1 MKSVNIFIIIIN
13 ALCYKSMSAEGT
25 TDSDELNL
33 NILPAE
39 KYKISRKD
47 YEILKRD
54 IEFQVMSR
62 LMELQR
68 NYDER
73 EQIRKI
79 AVNQPMIPTMMVPN
93 TNLRH
98 AQVNI
103 PISQRVEEERT
114 YYKDKN
120 EPLEGK
126 YKKGYTFHLS
136 EKEII
141 DLLELKKELELRV
154 NKEKEEKE
162 KENYERA
169 IGKDLVLSPSITEE
183 GENIVINTKTNEIGK
198 ITKLHNDEVNQ
209 KDNEEEEDEKKEID
223 TNDIIKL
230 AKNMTTPILPKY
242 KNIKENKE
250 KLIIDIYK
258 KSKESYKDVTLSE
271 VREELK
277 NKTLAELELLIKM
290 I

>member
-1 MKSVNIFIIIIN
+1 MKSVNIFIIIIS
-13 ALCYKSMSAEGT
+13 ALCYKSMQLAQT

-47 YEILKRD
+47 YEILKKD

-73 EQIRKI
+73 ENIRKI

-93 TNLRH
+93 TNLRYDK
-98 AQVNI
+98 VNI

-120 EPLEGK
+120 EPLEGN

-136 EKEII
+136 EKEIF
-141 DLLELKKELELRV
+141 DLLELKKELEQRV
-154 NKEKEEKE
+154 NKEREEKE
-162 KENYERA
+162 KENNERA
-169 IGKDLVLSPSITEE
+169 IGKDLVLSPSLTEE

-209 KDNEEEEDEKKEID
+209 IDNTEEEEKEID
-223 TNDIIKL
+223 NKDIMRL
-230 AKNMTTPILPKY
+230 AKNITTPILPKD
-242 KNIKENKE
+242 KNIKESKE
-250 KLIIDIYK
+250 QLIIDIYK
-258 KSKESYKDVTLSE
+258 KSKDSYKDITLSE

-277 NKTLAELELLIKM
+277 NKTLAELELLVKM

>member
-1 MKSVNIFIIIIN
+1 MKSVNIFIIIIS
-13 ALCYKSMSAEGT
+13 ALCYKSMRVAQT

-47 YEILKRD
+47 YEILKKD

-73 EQIRKI
+73 ENIRKI

-93 TNLRH
+93 TNLRYE
-98 AQVNI
+98 QVNI

-136 EKEII
+136 EKEIF
-141 DLLELKKELELRV
+141 DLLELKKELEQRV
-154 NKEKEEKE
+154 NKEREEKE
-162 KENYERA
+162 KENNESA
-169 IGKDLVLSPSITEE
+169 IGKDLVLSPSLTEE

-209 KDNEEEEDEKKEID
+209 LYNNEEEEKKEID
-223 TNDIIKL
+223 NKDIMRL
-230 AKNMTTPILPKY
+230 AKNITTPKLPKY
-242 KNIKENKE
+242 KNIKESKE
-250 KLIIDIYK
+250 QLIIDIYK

-277 NKTLAELELLIKM
+277 NKTLAELELLVKM

>member
-1 MKSVNIFIIIIN
+1 
-13 ALCYKSMSAEGT
+13 
-25 TDSDELNL
+25 
-33 NILPAE
+33 
-39 KYKISRKD
+39 
-47 YEILKRD
+47 
-54 IEFQVMSR
+54 
-62 LMELQR
+62 
-68 NYDER
+68 
-73 EQIRKI
+73 
-79 AVNQPMIPTMMVPN
+79 MIPTMMVPN

-154 NKEKEEKE
+154 NKEREEKE
-162 KENYERA
+162 KENNERA

-209 KDNEEEEDEKKEID
+209 KDTEEEEDEKKEID
-223 TNDIIKL
+223 NNDIIKL

-242 KNIKENKE
+242 KNIKESNYVE
-250 KLIIDIYK
+250 KDLSHLRQARPLPTGISWQSQSHRRDIGGK
-258 KSKESYKDVTLSE
+258 AQAHARVLH
-271 VREELK
+271 R
-277 NKTLAELELLIKM
+277 
-290 I
+290 

>member
-1 MKSVNIFIIIIN
+1 MKSVNIFIIIIS
-13 ALCYKSMSAEGT
+13 ALCYKSMRVAQT

-47 YEILKRD
+47 YEILKKD

-73 EQIRKI
+73 ENIRKI

-93 TNLRH
+93 TNLRYDK
-98 AQVNI
+98 VNI

-136 EKEII
+136 EKEIF
-141 DLLELKKELELRV
+141 DLLELKKELEQRV
-154 NKEKEEKE
+154 NKEREEKE
-162 KENYERA
+162 KENNERA
-169 IGKDLVLSPSITEE
+169 IGKDLVLSPSLTEE

-209 KDNEEEEDEKKEID
+209 IDNTEEEEKEID
-223 TNDIIKL
+223 NKDIMKL
-230 AKNMTTPILPKY
+230 AKNITTPILPKY
-242 KNIKENKE
+242 KNIKESKE
-250 KLIIDIYK
+250 QLIIDIYK
-258 KSKESYKDVTLSE
+258 KSKDSYKDITLSE

-277 NKTLAELELLIKM
+277 NKTLAELELLVKM

>member
-1 MKSVNIFIIIIN
+1 MKSINIFIIIIS
-13 ALCYKSMSAEGT
+13 ALCYKSMQLAQT

-47 YEILKRD
+47 YEILKKD

-73 EQIRKI
+73 ENIRKI

-93 TNLRH
+93 TNLRYDK
-98 AQVNI
+98 VNI

-136 EKEII
+136 EKEIF
-141 DLLELKKELELRV
+141 DLLELKKELEQRV
-154 NKEKEEKE
+154 NKEREEKE
-162 KENYERA
+162 KENNERA
-169 IGKDLVLSPSITEE
+169 IGKDLVLSPSLTEE

-198 ITKLHNDEVNQ
+198 ITKLHNDEINQ
-209 KDNEEEEDEKKEID
+209 KDNNEDEEKEID
-223 TNDIIKL
+223 NKDIMNL
-230 AKNMTTPILPKY
+230 AKNITTPILPKY
-242 KNIKENKE
+242 KNIKESKE
-250 KLIIDIYK
+250 QLIIDIYK
-258 KSKESYKDVTLSE
+258 KSKDSYKDVTLSE

-277 NKTLAELELLIKM
+277 NKTLAELELLVKM

>member
-1 MKSVNIFIIIIN
+1 MKSVTIFIIIIS
-13 ALCYKSMSAEGT
+13 ALCYKSMRVAQT

-47 YEILKRD
+47 YEILKKD

-73 EQIRKI
+73 ENIRKI

-93 TNLRH
+93 TNLRYDK
-98 AQVNI
+98 VNI

-136 EKEII
+136 EKEIF
-141 DLLELKKELELRV
+141 DLLELKKELEQRV
-154 NKEKEEKE
+154 NKEREEKE
-162 KENYERA
+162 KENNERA
-169 IGKDLVLSPSITEE
+169 IGKDLVLSPSLTEE

-209 KDNEEEEDEKKEID
+209 IDNTEEEEKEID
-223 TNDIIKL
+223 NKDIMKL
-230 AKNMTTPILPKY
+230 AKNITTPILPKY
-242 KNIKENKE
+242 KNIKESKE
-250 KLIIDIYK
+250 QLIIDIYK
-258 KSKESYKDVTLSE
+258 KSKDSYKDITLSE

-277 NKTLAELELLIKM
+277 NKTLAELELLVKM

>member
-1 MKSVNIFIIIIN
+1 MKSVNIFIIIIS
-13 ALCYKSMSAEGT
+13 ALCYKSMRVAQT

-47 YEILKRD
+47 YEILKKD

-73 EQIRKI
+73 ENIRKI

-93 TNLRH
+93 TNLRYDK
-98 AQVNI
+98 VNI

-136 EKEII
+136 EKEIF
-141 DLLELKKELELRV
+141 DLLELKKELEQRV
-154 NKEKEEKE
+154 NKEREEKE
-162 KENYERA
+162 KENNERA
-169 IGKDLVLSPSITEE
+169 IGKDLVLSPSLTEE

-209 KDNEEEEDEKKEID
+209 IDNTEEEEEKEID
-223 TNDIIKL
+223 NKDIMKL
-230 AKNMTTPILPKY
+230 AKNITTPILPKY
-242 KNIKENKE
+242 KNIKESKE
-250 KLIIDIYK
+250 QLIIDIYK
-258 KSKESYKDVTLSE
+258 KSKDSYKDITLSE

-277 NKTLAELELLIKM
+277 NKTLAELELLVKM

>member
-1 MKSVNIFIIIIN
+1 MKSVIIFIIIIS
-13 ALCYKSMSAEGT
+13 ALCYRSMRVAQT

-47 YEILKRD
+47 YEILKKD

-73 EQIRKI
+73 ENIRKI

-93 TNLRH
+93 TNLRYDK
-98 AQVNI
+98 VNI

-136 EKEII
+136 EKEIF
-141 DLLELKKELELRV
+141 DLLELKKELEQRV
-154 NKEKEEKE
+154 NKEREEKE
-162 KENYERA
+162 KENNERA
-169 IGKDLVLSPSITEE
+169 IGKDLVLSPSLTEE

-209 KDNEEEEDEKKEID
+209 LYNNEEEEKKEID
-223 TNDIIKL
+223 NKDIMKL
-230 AKNMTTPILPKY
+230 AENITTPILPKY
-242 KNIKENKE
+242 KKIKESKE
-250 KLIIDIYK
+250 QLIIDIYK
-258 KSKESYKDVTLSE
+258 KSKDSYKDITLSE

-277 NKTLAELELLIKM
+277 NKTLAELELLVKM